1 MTVVRRAPSQRQG
14 QKIDRADRETDLAR
28 QASIQP
34 ARADKQTFNELTFK
48 ANRSLGVDQANRR
61 MKLELPDGRGP
72 WLGHIQIRR
81 GFRRRGMTGQWLV
94 RGV

>member
-34 ARADKQTFNELTFK
+34 ARDGKQAVNELTFK
-48 ANRSLGVDQANRR
+48 ADRSLGVDQANRR
-61 MKLELPDGRGP
+61 MKLELHDGHGP
-72 WLGHIQIRR
+72 RLGHVQIR
-81 GFRRRGMTGQWLV
+81 
-94 RGV
+94 